1 MKTQTEKTERTS
13 LFPMTYMEKLLKKT
27 FYSQP
32 ELTDKILTPAEL
44 TTYISRLIQVWGK
57 NSEIIAEKDLKFTDN
72 IFSASELTYNSNLT
86 MLAERLTLN
95 ANDPQAISAMTTEYE
110 NQKAEHYLLTNHDIS
125 IGRMFRYMPAHWHT
139 NDYFEIYYCFSG
151 ECPIHFV
158 EETISMKPGTVL
170 IIAPHVLHASPC
182 YANDRVLFYYMVRA
196 DTFDKVFWNQ
206 LPPENL
212 MASFF
217 HQALGHEKH
226 ASYLQFETDADD
238 DIELLLFRLC
248 DEFYHPKTY
257 SIQMLNVLMSEFF
270 ILLLRRYENTAK
282 LPRTDDFY
290 WKQEFSAI
298 FSYIQSHYHDK
309 TLSEIAAYFH
319 YSERQITR
327 IVYNCTGNNYS
338 QLVLKLR
345 MEKAAGLLKQNVC
358 IDTISYAVGY
368 STTSSFYRAFTRYF
382 HCTPVE
388 YREGRH
394 LDPGQPTQ
402 V

>member
-1 MKTQTEKTERTS
+1 MEANMKTQTEKTERTS

-57 NSEIIAEKDLKFTDN
+57 NSEIIAEKDLEFTDN
-72 IFSASELTYNSNLT
+72 IFSASELAYNSNLT

-182 YANDRVLFYYMVRA
+182 YADESVLFYYMVRA

-248 DEFYHPKTY
+248 DEFYHSKTY
-257 SIQMLNVLMSEFF
+257 SIQMLNALMSEFF

-338 QLVLKLR
+338 QLALKLR

-368 STTSSFYRAFTRYF
+368 STTNSFYRAFTRYF

-388 YREGRH
+388 YRENCF
-394 LDPGQPTQ
+394 
-402 V
+402 

>member
-1 MKTQTEKTERTS
+1 MTVQNTKIERDTLFSMTFMETQ
-13 LFPMTYMEKLLKKT
+13 LKKI
-27 FYSQP
+27 FLSQP
-32 ELTDKILTPAEL
+32 ELADKLLTPKEL
-44 TTYISRLIQVWGK
+44 TKYISKLIYLGGTLPK
-57 NSEIIAEKDLKFTDN
+57 NMQKKMSEFTDD
-72 IFSASELTYNSNLT
+72 IFTTTELSYNSSLSV
-86 MLAERLTLN
+86 LAERLALN
-95 ANDPQAISAMTTEYE
+95 ANDPQALSTMAAEYE

-125 IGRMFRYMPAHWHT
+125 IGRMLRYMPAHWHT

-151 ECPIHFV
+151 DCPIHFV

-182 YANDRVLFYYMVRA
+182 YADDRVLFYYMVRA
-196 DTFDKVFWNQ
+196 DTFNKVFWNQ
-206 LPPENL
+206 LPSENL

-226 ASYLQFETDADD
+226 ASYLQFETGVDD

-257 SIQMLNVLMSEFF
+257 SIQMLNALMSEFF
-270 ILLLRRYENTAK
+270 ILLLRRYEDTAK

-358 IDTISYAVGY
+358 IDTVSYAVGY

-394 LDPGQPTQ
+394 SDPGQPT
-402 V
+402 

>member
-1 MKTQTEKTERTS
+1 MKKKHTKEKKNSRFS
-13 LFPMTYMEKLLKKT
+13 MTCMETRLKQI
-27 FYSQP
+27 FLSQP
-32 ELTDKILTPAEL
+32 ELTEKILTPAEL
-44 TTYISRLIQVWGK
+44 TAYISKLIHTWGK
-57 NSEIIAEKDLKFTDN
+57 STATSTTEGNVSMDDMT
-72 IFSASELTYNSNLT
+72 STPELTYNANLSV
-86 MLAERLTLN
+86 LAERLTLN
-95 ANDPQAISAMTTEYE
+95 AEDPQALSAMTTEYE

-125 IGRMFRYMPAHWHT
+125 ICRMFRYMPAHWHT

-151 ECPIHFV
+151 HCPIHFS
-158 EETISMKPGTVL
+158 EEIIIMKPGTVL

-182 YANDRVLFYYMVRA
+182 YADDRVLFYYMVRA
-196 DTFDKVFWNQ
+196 STFDKVFWNQ

-226 ASYLQFETDADD
+226 ASYLQFETGSDD

-257 SIQMLNVLMSEFF
+257 NIQMLNALMSEFF

-345 MEKAAGLLKQNVC
+345 MEKAASLLKQNVC

-388 YREGRH
+388 YREKA
-394 LDPGQPTQ
+394 
-402 V
+402 

>member
-1 MKTQTEKTERTS
+1 MTFMETQLKN
-13 LFPMTYMEKLLKKT
+13 LFL
-27 FYSQP
+27 SQP
-32 ELTDKILTPAEL
+32 ELADKILTPEEL
-44 TTYISRLIQVWGK
+44 TKYISRLIHLWGK
-57 NSEIIAEKDLKFTDN
+57 MFENMKKEVAEFTDD
-72 IFSASELTYNSNLT
+72 IFSSTESSYNANLT
-86 MLAERLTLN
+86 VLAERLTLN
-95 ANDPQAISAMTTEYE
+95 ANDPQALSAMTTEYE

-151 ECPIHFV
+151 DCPIHFA

-182 YANDRVLFYYMVRA
+182 YADDCVLFYYMVRA

-212 MASFF
+212 MSSFF
-217 HQALGHEKH
+217 RQALGHEKH
-226 ASYLQFETDADD
+226 ASYLQFETGADD

-257 SIQMLNVLMSEFF
+257 SIQMLNALMSGFF

-298 FSYIQSHYHDK
+298 FSYIQSHYHDN
-309 TLSEIAAYFH
+309 TLAEISEHFH

-327 IVYNCTGNNYS
+327 IVYNCTGTNYS

-345 MEKAAGLLKQNVC
+345 MEKAASLLKQQIG

-382 HCTPVE
+382 KCTPVE
-388 YREGRH
+388 YREK
-394 LDPGQPTQ
+394 T
-402 V
+402 